1 MFSCLIGQLK
11 ILNNFLSFLNDMIV
25 YTTLDM
31 YHFNTQSLNDTRSSH
46 GAIFSLHLEAYFPY
60 FHLFDFIHLKLQGY
74 LYSDALI
81 ISINL
86 ANNIIFWQ
94 QQLRHGV
101 CWNYNRLNEKV
112 GNTTRAN
119 PLSWLTQCHPRT
131 HPPSTPQL
139 AKLMFVPDN
148 HVLSLH
154 TANLIS
160 PLRCLPR
167 NFVAKLAVWQKFIV
181 GRDLEKRRVQGR
193 SLNGRNNI

>member
-1 MFSCLIGQLK
+1 MFNWTIKDFKQ
-11 ILNNFLSFLNDMIV
+11 FPFFPEWYD
-25 YTTLDM
+25 
-31 YHFNTQSLNDTRSSH
+31 SLHDLRYVPFQHIKFKWYQKLTWSY
-46 GAIFSLHLEAYFPY
+46 FSLHLEAYFPY

-101 CWNYNRLNEKV
+101 YWNYNRLNEKV

-131 HPPSTPQL
+131 QPPSTPQL